1 MAGFLAFLLSADVR
15 GGILNIKPYHFW
27 NLVVRGCP
35 RPPWSPTS
43 YGKAVVRGLY
53 GFFVGFGLFLVC
65 HSNVICAISPLP
77 FCSCSAFFRL
87 LPRRSNPAMADS
99 KLVCLHCAL
108 EFSAADGRQ
117 HGRHF
122 RCKNCES
129 ALRQIRR
136 NWDSSGEFHT
146 GGAAWLLPQ
155 ACGGKAWQWPRAMV
169 HSPGILAHGHD
180 QQDHEW
186 LPQWRPRKETS
197 FGGLGEQRLERRNN
211 STHAIRVQWRI
222 RLRRLPSES
231 PARDLVWSE
240 WEDAGKGL
248 CNRSSMQASKKK
260 GSKADNDLDLPAAA
274 AADSKKS
281 ENKEAKTQA
290 AALKKLQAENLRM
303 STRAAKAVGLLQS
316 NCTALHRLC
325 TRAEKCPDH
334 VPAPVL
340 QTAQT
345 VLTKLDSWAKDA
357 RACMN
362 KDESQKSLP
371 EGSELQALSLAFSP
385 EDLKTSVRGSFQVGP
400 QSLASEGREGQSR
413 PEAAGGGPGAG
424 SQAPASHRKE
434 RWVNVRLHVTHAISC
449 LSRRWDE
456 IHCRSHSRRWRFCA
470 WEFN

>member
-1 MAGFLAFLLSADVR
+1 
-15 GGILNIKPYHFW
+15 
-27 NLVVRGCP
+27 
-35 RPPWSPTS
+35 
-43 YGKAVVRGLY
+43 
-53 GFFVGFGLFLVC
+53 
-65 HSNVICAISPLP
+65 
-77 FCSCSAFFRL
+77 
-87 LPRRSNPAMADS
+87 MADS

-129 ALRQIRR
+129 ASRQIRR
-136 NWDSSGEFHT
+136 NLDSSDLENFTPEEQRDFFRKLAEEKQSSGN
-146 GGAAWLLPQ
+146 GRVPWSN
-155 ACGGKAWQWPRAMV
+155 
-169 HSPGILAHGHD
+169 SPGILAHCHD

-211 STHAIRVQWRI
+211 STHTIRVQWRI
-222 RLRRLPSES
+222 RLWRFSKWKSSKRLGLKRMRRC
-231 PARDLVWSE
+231 V
-240 WEDAGKGL
+240 KGL
-248 CNRSSMQASKKK
+248 CNRSSKPPKRKVARRRTTWTSLQ
-260 GSKADNDLDLPAAA
+260 LLR
-274 AADSKKS
+274 
-281 ENKEAKTQA
+281 QA
-290 AALKKLQAENLRM
+290 ARTLTTRRRRRKRLRWRSYKPRIFEWVPVQQRLWVCCSQTAHPCTVCALGPR
-303 STRAAKAVGLLQS
+303 
-316 NCTALHRLC
+316 
-325 TRAEKCPDH
+325 KCPDH

-385 EDLKTSVRGSFQVGP
+385 EDLIKDDTEAVRGSFQVGP

-424 SQAPASHRKE
+424 SQAPVSHRKE
-434 RWVNVRLHVTHAISC
+434 RWVNVRLHVIHAISF